1 VYLAS
6 TKFNLPPI
14 RVPVVVLIGPP
25 GVGKTTIG
33 GALAKRLNCPFFD
46 TDEVIES
53 ATGLNPATIFKEH
66 GEQVFRE
73 LERRLIADFVT
84 NAKDSAMAA
93 LKRTEKAPERPGTV
107 IATGGGLAVQP
118 GNLEEL
124 ENLGQVICLTAP
136 LEVIADRLLLS
147 RPRPLLQG
155 ASHEGAGN
163 SPSPENSLARLE
175 TLLSVRKPIYARAK
189 AQISVES
196 PDIDEIVERILKS
209 LANCD

>member
-33 GALAKRLNCPFFD
+33 GALAKRLDCPFFD
-46 TDEVIES
+46 TDTVIES
-53 ATGLNPATIFKEH
+53 ATGLNPSKIIKEH
-66 GEQVFRE
+66 GEPVFRE
-73 LERRLIADFVT
+73 LEKRLIADFVT
-84 NAKDSAMAA
+84 NAKESATAA
-93 LKRTEKAPERPGTV
+93 AKGAERKPQQPGTV
-107 IATGGGLAVQP
+107 VATGGGLAVQP

-124 ENLGQVICLTAP
+124 ENLGLVICLTAP
-136 LEVIADRLLLS
+136 LEVLADRLS
-147 RPRPLLQG
+147 CSGARPLLQA
-155 ASHEGAGN
+155 ASQDTSGN
-163 SPSPENSLARLE
+163 LPTQENSLERLR

-189 AQISVES
+189 AQVSAENS
-196 PDIDEIVERILKS
+196 DIDEIVERILKS